1 MTSKWPKWKMHSKP
15 MDNNVSLRGIGVRVT
30 IWRTILF
37 SCLVLF
43 SIQSAQAA
51 KEYTEQDVQSMT
63 DTVELRIAEL
73 RALSAQ
79 IEQAPSFDQ
88 VALLYRRDERNF
100 ELLSLLDRLT
110 RAITTLPDDSELRVD
125 LGKRMRTDLES
136 VPAAL
141 FIRIDELNDRILE
154 QRQDAQS
161 KSGSARVASESF
173 AHSLE
178 SMRLKY
184 FETAVNV
191 VQSREAMGLPVAELR
206 GKLLS
211 IMTAYG
217 EALIGRIEFTGAAT
231 VVIAKR
237 MKLDPRNA
245 DLDGGM
251 ITMQLEHDIQTTRLQ
266 LFVDLLSQLGE
277 DSTRYRSILLQHNTG
292 VSVGLFDKEVVVD
305 ILRDSWRKSRAAI
318 VDNLP
323 DFLLK
328 FLVFV
333 AVLVVFRTLSRLVR
347 RAMIAA
353 LDRSAVKLSTL
364 LKEILVSGSAGTVM
378 FLGFLMAL
386 SQVGISLAPM
396 LAGLGVAGFI
406 VGFALQDTL
415 GNFAAGA
422 MILIYRPYDV
432 DDFVEV
438 TGASGLVKKMTLVST
453 TINTFDNQTLV
464 IPNSKIWGDVIK
476 NVTAQKVRRVDL
488 EFGVGYGDD
497 VEHVEQVL
505 AEIVGTHDKIL
516 RSPESMIKLHTL
528 GESSVNFIVRPW
540 VRTEDYWSVYWD
552 LMREV
557 KVRFDREG
565 ISIPFPQRDVHHYQQ
580 DEVKV

>member
-1 MTSKWPKWKMHSKP
+1 MK
-15 MDNNVSLRGIGVRVT
+15 VT
-30 IWRTILF
+30 IWRSILF
-37 SCLVLF
+37 CCLVLC
-43 SIQSAQAA
+43 STQSVQAA
-51 KEYTEQDVQSMT
+51 KEYAEQDVQAMT
-63 DTVELRIAEL
+63 TTLELRLTEL
-73 RALSAQ
+73 RALTTQ

-88 VALLYRRDERNF
+88 MALLYRRDERSF
-100 ELLSLLDRLT
+100 ELLSLLDRLA
-110 RAITTLPDDSELRVD
+110 RAIATLPEDSELRAD
-125 LGKRMRTDLES
+125 LEKRMRSDLKG
-136 VPAAL
+136 VPTAL
-141 FIRIDELNDRILE
+141 FTRMEELNDRILQ
-154 QRQDAQS
+154 QREDAQS
-161 KSGSARVASESF
+161 KSGSERVTAESF

-191 VQSREAMGLPVAELR
+191 VQSRKAMGLPVVELR
-206 GKLLS
+206 EKLLN

-217 EALIGRIEFTGAAT
+217 EALVGRIEFTGVAT
-231 VVIAKR
+231 GEIAKR
-237 MKLDPRNA
+237 LKVDPGNA
-245 DLDGGM
+245 DLDGGL
-251 ITMQLEHDIQTTRLQ
+251 ITMRLEHNLQTSRLQ
-266 LFVDLLSQLGE
+266 LFVGLLNKLGE
-277 DSTRYRSILLQHNTG
+277 DTTHYRSILLQNSTG
-292 VSVGLFDKEVVVD
+292 VSVGLFDKEVVGD
-305 ILRDSWRKSRAAI
+305 ILRDSWRKSRVAI

-323 DFLLK
+323 DLLLNL
-328 FLVFV
+328 LVFI
-333 AVLVVFRTLSRLVR
+333 AVLVLFRTLSRLVR
-347 RAMIAA
+347 RAMTAA
-353 LDRSAVKLSTL
+353 LDRSSVKLSTL

-378 FLGFLMAL
+378 FVGFLMAL

-476 NVTAQKVRRVDL
+476 NVTAQKLRRVDL
-488 EFGVGYGDD
+488 EFGVGYDDD
-497 VEHVEQVL
+497 VEHVERVL
-505 AEIVGTHDKIL
+505 DEIVSAHEKTL
-516 RSPESMIKLHTL
+516 SSPEPLIKLHTL

-540 VRTEDYWSVYWD
+540 VRTEDYWTVYWD

-565 ISIPFPQRDVHHYQQ
+565 ISIPFPQRDVHHYRL
-580 DEVKV
+580 DEVKP

>member
-1 MTSKWPKWKMHSKP
+1 MK
-15 MDNNVSLRGIGVRVT
+15 VT
-30 IWRTILF
+30 IWRSILL
-37 SCLVLF
+37 SWLVLC
-43 SIQSAQAA
+43 STQSVQAA
-51 KEYTEQDVQSMT
+51 KEYAEQDVQAMT
-63 DTVELRIAEL
+63 TTLELRLTEL
-73 RALSAQ
+73 RALTTQ

-88 VALLYRRDERNF
+88 MALLYRRDERSF
-100 ELLSLLDRLT
+100 ELLSLLDRVT
-110 RAITTLPDDSELRVD
+110 RAITTLPEDSELRAD
-125 LGKRMRTDLES
+125 LEKRMRSDLEG

-141 FIRIDELNDRILE
+141 FVRMDELNERILQ

-161 KSGSARVASESF
+161 KSGSERVASQSF

-191 VQSREAMGLPVAELR
+191 VQSREAMGLPVVKLREEL
-206 GKLLS
+206 LN

-231 VVIAKR
+231 GEITKR
-237 MKLDPRNA
+237 LKMDPGNA
-245 DLDGGM
+245 DLDGGLV
-251 ITMQLEHDIQTTRLQ
+251 TMRLEHDLQTSRLQ
-266 LFVDLLSQLGE
+266 LFVALLNKLGE
-277 DSTRYRSILLQHNTG
+277 DTTHYRSILLQHSTG
-292 VSVGLFDKEVVVD
+292 VSVGLFDKEVVGD
-305 ILRDSWRKSRAAI
+305 ILRDSWRKSRVAI

-323 DFLLK
+323 DLLLNL
-328 FLVFV
+328 LVFIT
-333 AVLVVFRTLSRLVR
+333 VLVLFRTLSRLVR
-347 RAMIAA
+347 RAMTAT
-353 LDRSAVKLSTL
+353 LDRSSVKLSTL
-364 LKEILVSGSAGTVM
+364 LKGILVSGSAGTVM
-378 FLGFLMAL
+378 FIGFLMAL

-488 EFGVGYGDD
+488 EFGVGYNDD
-497 VEHVEQVL
+497 VEHVERVL
-505 AEIVGTHDKIL
+505 TEIIGAHEKIL
-516 RSPESMIKLHTL
+516 RSPEPMIKLHTL

-540 VRTEDYWSVYWD
+540 VRTEDYWTVYWD
-552 LMREV
+552 VMREV

-580 DEVKV
+580 SEVSV